1 MIGRDLS
8 FNGIGPFILE
18 FSEDTGN
25 NWTEISTLNCQ
36 SLIALSWT
44 NGISE
49 GILIGIIDFGVLL
62 YSDVGDSLGSWNEGL
77 SCGVIAL
84 GSDNNGNV
92 YLGELTS
99 MVLWCGE
106 IWRRPLSEITPVEK
120 NKIEIPS
127 SYNLS
132 QNFPNPFNLNTVI
145 CYHLPIS
152 GEVTIEVYDIL
163 GNEVAKLIDEY
174 KPAGRYEVELNA
186 ATSPS
191 GVYFYQLRAGSFVE
205 TKKMILMK

>member
-8 FNGIGPFILE
+8 LNGIGPFILE

-99 MVLWCGE
+99 MVLWCGG

-120 NKIEIPS
+120 NKIEIP
-127 SYNLS
+127 
-132 QNFPNPFNLNTVI
+132 
-145 CYHLPIS
+145 
-152 GEVTIEVYDIL
+152 
-163 GNEVAKLIDEY
+163 
-174 KPAGRYEVELNA
+174 
-186 ATSPS
+186 
-191 GVYFYQLRAGSFVE
+191 
-205 TKKMILMK
+205 